1 MADENESKPPTTA
14 EDVATWMAAEFNE
27 RGELYQSDAVVGI
40 ESRFGPGFLYANEGG
55 NAAID
60 RKVLAAFRRLTE
72 DAIWDRG
79 EFCWRKRDEGDPAGR
94 MAE

>member
-1 MADENESKPPTTA
+1 
-14 EDVATWMAAEFNE
+14 MAAEFKS
-27 RGELYQSDAVVGI
+27 RGELYQNDAAAAIPV
-40 ESRFGPGFLYANEGG
+40 RFGMGLLRENEGG

-60 RKVLAAFRRLTE
+60 RKVFAAFRCLTE

-79 EFCWRKRDEGDPAGR
+79 ELCWRKREAGDPSGR